1 MIDRLAVAGQG
12 EGIDGLLGYL
22 VRLLVE
28 EGTPVVTSD
37 GAYPTFNFHVRHI
50 PASPVPSPRTR
61 VAAHC
66 TTLWSPP
73 PPAPPLLLLTMVADL
88 PLARAAAAHLS
99 RRSFRLLQV
108 AAQGGELHKVP
119 FKGDREDPDALLAK
133 AKEVD
138 ASLIYFSNP
147 DNPMGSVNPASRVQS
162 LIDNVPT
169 GSLLCLDEAYVE
181 FAPIAADG
189 GGGGS
194 SVAPPI
200 DVSNVNVI
208 RMRTFSK
215 AYGLAGARWG
225 QRRLF
230 RTVFPFRNDV

>member
-1 MIDRLAVAGQG
+1 
-12 EGIDGLLGYL
+12 
-22 VRLLVE
+22 
-28 EGTPVVTSD
+28 
-37 GAYPTFNFHVRHI
+37 
-50 PASPVPSPRTR
+50 
-61 VAAHC
+61 
-66 TTLWSPP
+66 
-73 PPAPPLLLLTMVADL
+73 MVADL

-194 SVAPPI
+194 SVSPPI

-215 AYGLAGARWG
+215 AYGLAGARCG

-230 RTVFPFRNDV
+230 LTVFPFRNDV